1 LKFFNRWLKL
11 GSRREGTAEEVEHST
26 DEVSVNQEQDPD
38 EGYDD
43 ESSFNWRD
51 KDQDSGG
58 IPDSLRGTDDEKSDT
73 DTVTVRTL
81 AIDDDSTYIVEE
93 EDVGVD
99 PYNTGRFDE
108 SKL

>member
-1 LKFFNRWLKL
+1 MKFFNRWLKL

-81 AIDDDSTYIVEE
+81 AIDDDST
-93 EDVGVD
+93 
-99 PYNTGRFDE
+99 
-108 SKL
+108 